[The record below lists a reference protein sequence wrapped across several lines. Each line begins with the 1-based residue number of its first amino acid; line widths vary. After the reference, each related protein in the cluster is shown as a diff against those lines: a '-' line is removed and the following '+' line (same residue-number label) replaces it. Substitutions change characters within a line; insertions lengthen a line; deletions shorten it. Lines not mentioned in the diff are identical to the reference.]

1 MFRLGKFLR
10 LFKTEEES
18 FLINATTTTTPTTAT
33 KLVR

>member
-10 LFKTEEES
+10 VFKVENEA
-18 FLINATTTTTPTTAT
+18 FLINTTTTAT